1 MKNVNN
7 IDPWP
12 PLVAG
17 DGVMFSAMVM
27 TACLAIGFAV
37 VVFSIVQQW
46 VLPWL
51 GGSQ

>member
-1 MKNVNN
+1 MKHNN
-7 IDPWP
+7 NDPV

-17 DGVMFSAMVM
+17 DGVMFSAMMM
-27 TACLAIGFAV
+27 TACLAIGFGV